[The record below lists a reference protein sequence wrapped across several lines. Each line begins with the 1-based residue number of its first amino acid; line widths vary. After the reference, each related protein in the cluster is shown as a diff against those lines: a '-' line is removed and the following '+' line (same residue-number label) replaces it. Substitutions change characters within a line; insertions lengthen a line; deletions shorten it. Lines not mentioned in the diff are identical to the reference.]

1 MVQMPRIKKTVLTF
15 PNLLSALR
23 LVLGVVLFGIA
34 WMGNSAVFIGV
45 LVFAFFLDFI
55 DGPIA
60 RRWQQV
66 SELGPKIDSWA
77 DFTVYLAFIIGAWW
91 LWPEIFRRELLFISL
106 LGLSIVLPALMGLI
120 KFRRA
125 TSYHTWLVK
134 VAVVCMAPGSI
145 LLFVGGPAWPFQ
157 IATVIS
163 VVAGLEEIA
172 ITLLLDHPRSDI
184 RSVID
189 LFARGGDP

>member
-189 LFARGGDP
+189 LFAREGDP

>member
-1 MVQMPRIKKTVLTF
+1 MQEIQKTLLTI

-23 LVLGVVLFGIA
+23 LALGMSLFVIA
-34 WMGNSAVFIGV
+34 WRGNSGVFIGV
-45 LVFAFFLDFI
+45 LIFAFLLDLI

-77 DFTVYLAFIIGAWW
+77 DFSVYLAFIIGAWW
-91 LWPEIFRRELLFISL
+91 LWPEIVRRELLFISL
-106 LGLSIVLPALMGLI
+106 LGLSIVLPALVGLI
-120 KFRRA
+120 KFHRA

-134 VAVVCMAPGSI
+134 IAVVCMAPGSI
-145 LLFVGGPAWPFQ
+145 LLVMGGPVWPFQ

-163 VVAGLEEIA
+163 VMAGAEEIA
-172 ITLLLDHPRSDI
+172 ITLLLEHPRSDI

-189 LFARGGDP
+189 ILRQGTDP

>member
-1 MVQMPRIKKTVLTF
+1 MQQIQKTVLTF

-23 LVLGVVLFGIA
+23 LVLGIMLLGIA
-34 WMGNSAVFIGV
+34 WRGNAGAFIGV
-45 LVFAFFLDFI
+45 LAFAFFLDLI

-60 RRWQQV
+60 RRWRQV
-66 SELGPKIDSWA
+66 SELGPVIDSCA
-77 DFTVYLAFIIGAWW
+77 DFSVYLAFLIGAWW
-91 LWPEIFRRELLFISL
+91 LWPEIVRRELVFIGL
-106 LGLSIVLPALMGLI
+106 LGLSIVLPALVGFF

-134 VAVVCMAPGSI
+134 IAVVCMAPGSI

-157 IATVIS
+157 VATVIS

-172 ITLLLDHPRSDI
+172 ISLLLDHPRSDVH
-184 RSVID
+184 SVID
-189 LFARGGDP
+189 ILKGGQTPKK

>member
-1 MVQMPRIKKTVLTF
+1 MQQIQKSALSV

-23 LVLGVVLFGIA
+23 LVLGLVLLGIA
-34 WMGNSAVFIGV
+34 WRGNAGAFIGV
-45 LVFAFFLDFI
+45 LVFAFFLDLI

-60 RRWQQV
+60 RRWRQV
-66 SELGPKIDSWA
+66 SELGPVIDSCA
-77 DFTVYLAFIIGAWW
+77 DFSVYMAFLIGAWW
-91 LWPEIFRRELLFISL
+91 LWPEVVRRELVFISL
-106 LGLSIVLPALMGLI
+106 LGLSIVLPALVGFF

-134 VAVVCMAPGSI
+134 IAVVCMAPGSI

-157 IATVIS
+157 VATFIS

-172 ITLLLDHPRSDI
+172 ISLLLDHPRSDI

-189 LFARGGDP
+189 IFPRRTDP

>member
-1 MVQMPRIKKTVLTF
+1 MPQIQKTVVTF

-23 LVLGVVLFGIA
+23 LVLGLVLLGIA
-34 WMGNSAVFIGV
+34 WRGNTAVFIGV
-45 LVFAFFLDFI
+45 LAFAFFLDFI
-55 DGPIA
+55 DGPLA

-66 SELGPKIDSWA
+66 SELGSTIDSYA
-77 DFTVYLAFIIGAWW
+77 DFSVYMAFLIGAWW

-106 LGLSIVLPALMGLI
+106 LGLSIVLPTLVGLI

-134 VAVVCMAPGSI
+134 VAVVCMVPGSI
-145 LLFVGGPAWPFQ
+145 LLFAGGPAWPFQ

-172 ITLLLDHPRSDI
+172 ISLLLDHPRADI
-184 RSVID
+184 HSVID
-189 LFARGGDP
+189 ILKGGQIHKK

>member
-1 MVQMPRIKKTVLTF
+1 MQQIKKTALTF

-23 LVLGVVLFGIA
+23 LVLGIVLLGIA
-34 WMGNSAVFIGV
+34 WRGNTAVFIGI

-66 SELGPKIDSWA
+66 SELGSTIDSYA
-77 DFTVYLAFIIGAWW
+77 DFSVYMAFLIGAWW
-91 LWPEIFRRELLFISL
+91 LWPEIVQRELLFISL
-106 LGLSIVLPALMGLI
+106 LGLSIVLPALVGLI

-134 VAVVCMAPGSI
+134 IAVVCMAPGSI

-157 IATVIS
+157 IATIIS
-163 VVAGLEEIA
+163 VAAGLEEIA
-172 ITLLLDHPRSDI
+172 ISLLLEHPRADI
-184 RSVID
+184 RSVFDI
-189 LFARGGDP
+189 LAPGTDP

>member
-1 MVQMPRIKKTVLTF
+1 MQQIQKTVLTF

-23 LVLGVVLFGIA
+23 LVLGIMLLGIA
-34 WMGNSAVFIGV
+34 WQGYAGAFIGV
-45 LVFAFFLDFI
+45 LVFAFFLDLI

-66 SELGPKIDSWA
+66 SELGPRIDSCA
-77 DFTVYLAFIIGAWW
+77 DFSVYLAFLIGAWW
-91 LWPEIFRRELLFISL
+91 LWPEIVRRELLFISL
-106 LGLSIVLPALMGLI
+106 LGLSIVLPALAGLI

-125 TSYHTWLVK
+125 TCYHTWLVK
-134 VAVVCMAPGSI
+134 IAVVCMAPGSI

-157 IATVIS
+157 VATVIS

-172 ITLLLDHPRSDI
+172 ISLLLDHPRSDVH
-184 RSVID
+184 SVID
-189 LFARGGDP
+189 ILKGGQTPKK

>member
-1 MVQMPRIKKTVLTF
+1 MQEIQKTLLTI

-23 LVLGVVLFGIA
+23 LALGMSLFVIA
-34 WMGNSAVFIGV
+34 WRGNSGVFIGV
-45 LVFAFFLDFI
+45 LIFAFLLDLI

-77 DFTVYLAFIIGAWW
+77 DFSVYLAFIIGAWW
-91 LWPEIFRRELLFISL
+91 LWPEIVRRELLFISL
-106 LGLSIVLPALMGLI
+106 LGLSIVLPALVGLI
-120 KFRRA
+120 KFHRA

-134 VAVVCMAPGSI
+134 IAVVCMAPGSI
-145 LLFVGGPAWPFQ
+145 LLVMGGPVWPFQ

-163 VVAGLEEIA
+163 IMAGAEEIA
-172 ITLLLDHPRSDI
+172 ITLLLEHPRSDI

-189 LFARGGDP
+189 ILRQGTDP